1 MTVDTNA
8 TSLKCSRHRDT
19 PARMR
24 CDRCDRPFCR
34 DCLVSRF
41 ITSRSSVWLCR
52 SCAGIRG
59 AGIRG
64 AGIRGAG
71 SWSGGLIPHPRSAGG
86 RSAGYWWAALAF
98 AGLVLYGAFRQGLLG
113 L

>member
-19 PARMR
+19 PAGMR

-34 DCLVSRF
+34 ECLVTRF
-41 ITSRSSVWLCR
+41 ITSRSSVWLCQ

-59 AGIRG
+59 AS
-64 AGIRGAG
+64 
-71 SWSGGLIPHPRSAGG
+71 SWSGGLIRHPRSAGG